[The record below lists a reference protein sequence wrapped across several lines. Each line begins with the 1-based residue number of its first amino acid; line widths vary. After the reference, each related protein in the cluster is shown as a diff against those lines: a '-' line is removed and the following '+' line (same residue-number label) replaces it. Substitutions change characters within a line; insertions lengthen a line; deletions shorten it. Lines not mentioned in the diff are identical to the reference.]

1 MNLSTLL
8 SRSLLVASLAFTVA
22 ACSDNDAETAG
33 EKIDEVVT
41 DVGNKV
47 EDVCEDVK
55 EEAKA
60 KDTDC

>member
-1 MNLSTLL
+1 MNLSALL
-8 SRSLLVASLAFTVA
+8 LRSLLVGSLAFTVV

-33 EKIDEVVT
+33 EKIDEAVT

-55 EEAKA
+55 KEANA